1 MPQTELLR
9 EDEVSSGVGANI
21 FFRKKRPGPTI
32 GDGYIVEIY
41 ENGVKV
47 DEKEAK
53 GKKEIKELIDA
64 YKSKY
69 NTLRSFQNEVLTHV
83 TYKTKEER
91 GEDLTPPAEQEQTM
105 REEKE
110 NNQQE
115 RGEIAMQAVDQILIK
130 KAGQIHGLL
139 QRLINPG
146 TPLKKRADASEVGDV
161 SFLPETPEIP
171 GMESAELTEE
181 TIATEIAKKI
191 VEYFNTKVTESPK
204 EGTDKETS
212 AAPVVAPAI
221 APPASAQA
229 PAAVPPPI
237 TASYDK
243 ERIKVSYEI
252 DDLYNDIKGWL
263 TKVKKIL
270 KNSEKTTG
278 KKFDKAKIIGA
289 VKTTV
294 TSGDP
299 AKIQEATGITV
310 TNEVAEV
317 MRDIMIKPTGSPKP
331 GQVTQQLGKETEMAG
346 GTLTDSIDKA
356 AATIEDKIVKVIG
369 LTNSGKDSDAHEL
382 LKETGVQELDEFK
395 GLPNTMG
402 GNVINNMIK
411 EIIQEAEGNGAKN
424 DSGEDVAII
433 EICASDFW
441 NYAGN
446 LNRVASVDRIF
457 EEWINKKGMSLNN
470 ALIVWSK
477 IQDDI
482 NEAFARKK
490 VSVERDLGG
499 KAIFV
504 ILVTSKQDTDI
515 SINLCTLNGYI
526 DIYPGYKVISLEV
539 ITGNRSFSAEFKD
552 NLRKHLRKIKIQNK
566 VSDNILNNIISSV
579 SEYINNL
586 NRELTSL
593 LRYFISNKESYVTI
607 ELFDSNENQVLTKS
621 YGTKDLPTT
630 PVEILKKREE
640 QEVEQEQE

>member
-9 EDEVSSGVGANI
+9 EDEVSSGVGASI
-21 FFRKKRPGPTI
+21 FIRKKRPGPTI
-32 GDGYIVEIY
+32 GEGYIIEIY
-41 ENGVKV
+41 ENGVKI
-47 DEKEAK
+47 DQKEVQT
-53 GKKEIKELIDA
+53 KKETKEIIDE
-64 YKSKY
+64 YKAKY
-69 NTLRSFQNEVLTHV
+69 NTLRSFQNETWTEI

-221 APPASAQA
+221 APPAPTQA

-289 VKTTV
+289 VKTIV

-317 MRDIMIKPTGSPKP
+317 MRDIMIKPTGFPKP

-382 LKETGVQELDEFK
+382 LKETGIQELDEFK

-457 EEWINKKGMSLNN
+457 EEWVNRKGMSLNN
-470 ALIVWSK
+470 ALIIWSK

-482 NEAFARKK
+482 NGIFERKK
-490 VSVERDLGG
+490 QSIELAYNG
-499 KAIFV
+499 KSISTIFV
-504 ILVTSKQDTDI
+504 GRIEAGNPIRLLCDMKIYIAKYVGYNSLYIKISDKSDDSFTTAFKSRLNKVLFSEIKIPNKLSDQVPEDVVNKLSIVLNDPPMELQEVFRHSIANPSDSIKVDLYDINGTPRVSKLFEKED
-515 SINLCTLNGYI
+515 LL
-526 DIYPGYKVISLEV
+526 IYPEEL
-539 ITGNRSFSAEFKD
+539 
-552 NLRKHLRKIKIQNK
+552 IQ
-566 VSDNILNNIISSV
+566 
-579 SEYINNL
+579 
-586 NRELTSL
+586 
-593 LRYFISNKESYVTI
+593 
-607 ELFDSNENQVLTKS
+607 
-621 YGTKDLPTT
+621 
-630 PVEILKKREE
+630 KRERGTE
-640 QEVEQEQE
+640 PS